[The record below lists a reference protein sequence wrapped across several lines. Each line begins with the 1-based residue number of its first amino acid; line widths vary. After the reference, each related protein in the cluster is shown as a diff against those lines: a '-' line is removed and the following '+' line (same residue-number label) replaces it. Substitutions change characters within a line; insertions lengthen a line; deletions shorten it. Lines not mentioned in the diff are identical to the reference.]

1 MIARQMR
8 AHPQFVIFF
17 RVAALSVAVLLP
29 TGCSTVGNA
38 AKSAYRS
45 AYYATVETFGVH
57 KRDILKKKVVQARD
71 DQHEAEEEFKDALT
85 RLREVYSVDGG
96 ELEKQYDQLKGQYET
111 AAGKAADVKSR
122 ITSIETVAGDLFK
135 EWERELEEIKTVKL
149 KVASRKKLLE
159 TQSRYNELVGAL
171 KKSESGMASVLEKF
185 KEHVLFLKH
194 NLNAVAIA
202 SLKGEAVNIQDEIAQ
217 LISDMQASI
226 KIADRLIQDL

>member
-1 MIARQMR
+1 MMPGLMR
-8 AHPQFVIFF
+8 ARPLFVFLARLF
-17 RVAALSVAVLLP
+17 AFVAVVILP
-29 TGCSTVGNA
+29 SGCTTVGNA

-71 DQHEAEEEFKDALT
+71 DQREAEEEFKDALT

-96 ELEKQYDQLKGQYET
+96 ELEKQYDKLKGQYDSAEE
-111 AAGKAADVKSR
+111 KAADVKSR
-122 ITSIETVAGDLFK
+122 IESIETVAGDLFR
-135 EWERELEEIKTVKL
+135 EWEAELEEIKTMKL
-149 KVASRKKLLE
+149 KVASKKKLIE
-159 TQSRYNELVGAL
+159 TRQRYDELVGAL

-202 SLKGEAVNIQDEIAQ
+202 SLKGEAVNIQDEIAK
-217 LISDMQASI
+217 LITDMQASI
-226 KIADRLIQDL
+226 KIADQLISDL